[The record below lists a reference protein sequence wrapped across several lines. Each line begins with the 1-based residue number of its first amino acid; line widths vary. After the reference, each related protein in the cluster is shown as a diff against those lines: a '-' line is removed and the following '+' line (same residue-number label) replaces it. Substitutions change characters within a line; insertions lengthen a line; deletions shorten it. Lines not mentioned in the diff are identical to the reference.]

1 MYIFGGTVDNNIR
14 SGEMYRFQVG
24 GLPRRAPTPRPGWGR
39 ALVGRDG
46 GLRRAGQQRGLCSQF
61 SCYPKCTLHEDY
73 GRLWESRQ
81 FCDVEF
87 VLGEVGAPTLP
98 VPASGPCP
106 GPSPPTEPCLSP
118 QKEERVQGHVA
129 IVTAR
134 SRWLRRKIAQARV
147 RPRAP
152 RGTPAP
158 ARLPLPWRPEPS
170 SSAYRNWRRLQ
181 NTFLKTDINK
191 DIDKSTIVNRDFNIS
206 LY

>member
-1 MYIFGGTVDNNIR
+1 MGWPAAESLDAEAGVGAGR
-14 SGEMYRFQVG
+14 SWAGSG
-24 GLPRRAPTPRPGWGR
+24 GLH
-39 ALVGRDG
+39 
-46 GLRRAGQQRGLCSQF
+46 RAGQQRGLCSQF

-129 IVTAR
+129 
-134 SRWLRRKIAQARV
+134 
-147 RPRAP
+147 
-152 RGTPAP
+152 
-158 ARLPLPWRPEPS
+158 
-170 SSAYRNWRRLQ
+170 
-181 NTFLKTDINK
+181 
-191 DIDKSTIVNRDFNIS
+191 
-206 LY
+206 